1 MSFISDLA
9 GDDKRNMPH
18 VDDSV
23 RQGAIGFGSLPD
35 YLATLQSA
43 YGPQMQAE
51 LAAQAGVTGG
61 YNQLGLDTL
70 AQYGGRFAELGN
82 QLNRQNAIGD
92 INTDAATLRALQQS
106 GGLDIARQLDIQ
118 ADPLYNAARAGSYG
132 QLDQFRGMLSPT
144 LTGSEM
150 EQISRGINST
160 GGIGVNSQSRNIA
173 NAGVFGQ
180 AGQQKLAQFGSGIQ
194 QAANIAQGM
203 KLPTGTFTT
212 SFGKSRNNPGLGA
225 YQGVAPLSNTA
236 NQFGGQL
243 LGQVNGYVNAMNEY
257 KSGRKPT
264 GDKVA
269 QDVNTATSIAGAVGG
284 V

>member
-1 MSFISDLA
+1 MAFISDLA
-9 GDDKRNMPH
+9 GDDKRNMPN
-18 VDDSV
+18 VGDST
-23 RQGAIGFGSLPD
+23 RQGAIGFGDLPQ
-35 YLATLQSA
+35 YLSTLQSA

-61 YNQLGLDTL
+61 YNQLGLNTL
-70 AQYGGRFAELGN
+70 AQYGGQFADLGN
-82 QLNRQNAIGD
+82 QLNRQNAVGD
-92 INTDAATLRALQQS
+92 INTDTATLQALQQS

-118 ADPLYNAARAGSYG
+118 ADPMYNAARAGSYD
-132 QLDQFRGMLSPT
+132 QLAQFRGQLSPT

-150 EQISRGINST
+150 EQIGRGINST

-203 KLPTGTFTT
+203 KLPTGSFTT
-212 SFGKSRNNPGLGA
+212 AFGKSRTNPGLGA
-225 YQGVAPLSNTA
+225 YQGITPLSQSA
-236 NQFGGQL
+236 NQFGSQY

-269 QDVNTATSIAGAVGG
+269 QDVNTATSVVGAV
-284 V
+284 